1 VTSTSPVRPRY
12 LVLGGGAVVAE
23 FYLPA
28 LSALGWLPDVWVAD
42 PSKPS
47 LDRLTAICPD
57 LNVVQVDFR
66 AALDGAQELGIQAVI
81 VALPNVLHEEAVALA
96 LERGLDVLCE
106 KPLALT
112 EAACARLAVLAEK
125 NNRILAVGMTRRFLP
140 STRTIQQV
148 IDAGWVGDV
157 ASVELEDG
165 HNFAWSSE
173 SGAYGRPDNAGVV
186 ANIGVHAL
194 DLVEHLFGALTPVA
208 YIDDWRGGVEVNA
221 TFTLAT
227 ATGTPVRL
235 QFSYTRSLENG
246 IRVRGTRGEVWQDP
260 QTGDV
265 QYRDACGALTASVA
279 ASQPFR
285 FGEWP
290 RTIEGAIRE
299 EFSDFN
305 EAITN
310 RRPAS
315 ATARDAARTAALID
329 WAYSHHTPGRLE
341 SLQTTHQPPRL
352 APGRIVITGGTGFV
366 GGHLLEALTDQ
377 GHRDLVVPIRS
388 YQRSANAWR
397 YPVQLRRADLL
408 DPSSLREL
416 MAGARHVFHLAF
428 GRDGANAARVTV
440 EGTRNVVEAAIDAGA
455 ESVVVVSTTALFGDP
470 GGPLPVDETSPY
482 DHQGRDY
489 PKNKIEAERWTLARA
504 RRESNTRIVVVNPSC
519 VYGPEGR
526 AYVEMPARLLKEG
539 TFCWIENGRG
549 IVNYVY
555 VGNLV
560 EAMLLAAVQQD
571 AHGERFIVSDGST
584 TWREFYTELFGD
596 DVSNLPSYTRAEL
609 ESFAR
614 ARTPSLRDVARTV
627 VQSGDLWRMVGANP
641 GLATTKAI
649 LERVTPGLYKRVKNT
664 RHRLPH
670 AQASPADAWAPP
682 PLMLDDMFG
691 VTTTHIS
698 SAKARRSLGWNP
710 RIDLA
715 AGQKASR
722 EWLAVLKLI

>member
-1 VTSTSPVRPRY
+1 MSTPPVRPRY
-12 LVLGGGAVVAE
+12 LILGGGAVVAE

-28 LSALGWLPDVWVAD
+28 LSALGWLQEVWVAD

-47 LDRLTAICPD
+47 LDRLSAICPD

-81 VALPNVLHEEAVALA
+81 VALPNALHEQAVALA
-96 LERGLDVLCE
+96 VERGLDVLCE

-112 EAACARLAVLAEK
+112 EAACTRLATLAEK

-140 STRTIQQV
+140 STRAIQQV

-157 ASVELEDG
+157 TSVELEDG

-194 DLVEHLFGALTPVA
+194 DLVEHLFGTLTPVA
-208 YIDDWRGGVEVNA
+208 YTDDWRGGVEVNA

-227 ATGTPVRL
+227 TSGTPVRL
-235 QFSYTRSLENG
+235 LFSYTRSLENG

-265 QYRDACGALTASVA
+265 QYRNTCGALTASVT
-279 ASQPFR
+279 ASQPYR
-285 FGEWP
+285 FGDWP
-290 RTIEGAIRE
+290 RTVEGAIRE

-305 EAITN
+305 DAIT
-310 RRPAS
+310 RRRAAC

-329 WAYSHHTPGRLE
+329 WAYSQHTTADIE
-341 SLQTTHQPPRL
+341 HLQATYQPSPRL

-388 YQRSANAWR
+388 YHRSANAWR

-440 EGTRNVVEAAIDAGA
+440 EGTKNVVEAAIDAGA
-455 ESVVVVSTTALFGDP
+455 ESVIVVSTTALFGDP
-470 GGPLPVDETSPY
+470 GGPTPVDETFPY

-489 PKNKIEAERWTLARA
+489 PKTKIEAERWTLARA
-504 RRESNTRIVVVNPSC
+504 RRESKTRIVVVNPSC

-526 AYVEMPARLLKEG
+526 TYVEMPARLLKEG
-539 TFCWIENGRG
+539 TFCWIEDGRG

-560 EAMLLAAVQQD
+560 EAMLLAAVQPD

-584 TWREFYTELFGD
+584 TWREFYTKLFGE
-596 DVSNLPSYTRAEL
+596 DVSNLPSYTRADL

-641 GLATTKAI
+641 GLATTKSI
-649 LERVTPGLYKRVKNT
+649 LERVTPGLYKRVKDT
-664 RHRLPH
+664 RHRPP
-670 AQASPADAWAPP
+670 QTPAAPTGALAHP
-682 PLMLDDMFG
+682 PILLDDLFG
-691 VTTTHIS
+691 ATTTHVS

-710 RIDLA
+710 RVDLA

-722 EWLAVLKLI
+722 EWLATLKLI